1 MTTVLMEKFRKPD
14 TQIEKTD
21 LIDETVNAKLD
32 KRLIRKFDIH
42 ILPWLFGI
50 W

>member
-1 MTTVLMEKFRKPD
+1 MIVVAMDKSREPD

-32 KRLIRKFDIH
+32 KRLNRKFDTH

>member
-1 MTTVLMEKFRKPD
+1 MTTVLMDKFKKPD
-14 TQIEKTD
+14 TQIEKTN
-21 LIDETVNAKLD
+21 LIDETIIAKLD
-32 KRLIRKFDIH
+32 KRLNRKFDIH